1 VRTCTTFGCLRS
13 ALKPQSGI
21 ETIFAGERDII
32 AAKLEGRMLQL
43 QILDFNYD
51 LVVDNPCSV
60 LVEYLADLN
69 DGRGM
74 VKVTRLIPGAICR
87 VYVEMHHHGVVQPE
101 WLFDAPAHNVVHVL
115 RFAEM
120 YAVSLGVPIHVQPF

>member
-1 VRTCTTFGCLRS
+1 
-13 ALKPQSGI
+13 
-21 ETIFAGERDII
+21 
-32 AAKLEGRMLQL
+32 MLQL

-51 LVVDNPCSV
+51 LVVDRPCSV

-69 DGRGM
+69 DGQGM
-74 VKVTRLIPGAICR
+74 LKVARLTPGAICR
-87 VYVEMHHHGVVQPE
+87 VFIEMKHHGVVQPV

-120 YAVSLGVPIHVQPF
+120 YAVSFGIPIHVQPF